1 MLRKYDRNAG
11 QLELGLK
18 EPSVRTHPPHSRQS
32 PDTKYFVYDPRLV
45 SNQDLIAKLTE
56 KVKNFRRNPPNG
68 YDFASVE
75 HAYDLARQVDAFHW
89 SKIPQIETSY
99 AGYRHQ
105 VHAQILTDLDK
116 IETESGMESVLGFL
130 FYFAHKP
137 STMPDTAARTK
148 LEGELTRIFRDRPG
162 FRDALAAF
170 MKENLA
176 A

>member
-45 SNQDLIAKLTE
+45 SNQGLITRLTE
-56 KVKNFRRNPPNG
+56 KVKNSRRNPLNE
-68 YDFASVE
+68 YDFASIE
-75 HAYDLARQVDAFHW
+75 HAHYLARQVDAFHW
-89 SKIPQIETSY
+89 SNMPEIEETHAS
-99 AGYRHQ
+99 YRHS
-105 VHAQILTDLDK
+105 VHEQILADLDR
-116 IETESGMESVLGFL
+116 IESEYGLDTVIGFL